1 VFLDYHGQQIFII
14 HPEREFREKLVHDL
28 RENEFETFGI
38 PEADLAGLSN
48 RREAVLFLHVS
59 DENSSDWRN
68 IGEQL
73 HREHPGQ
80 IVVALGTAEKPAGFD
95 DSIEYP
101 GKGLPEIITGY
112 LDSLGARGHRHYIRF
127 GSQNASIAT
136 FEFHQD
142 EMRYAGIIHDISAA
156 GASCTFRPEPEHLGH
171 VNVDALTMNLPGHP
185 VTLGGRFAAGRVV
198 SGQIIHVFN
207 FSEDISNE
215 ARDSIHDFIYSS
227 LETKL
232 SLH

>member
-1 VFLDYHGQQIFII
+1 MLLDYHGQQIFII

-59 DENSSDWRN
+59 DDNSKDWRN
-68 IGEQL
+68 IGAQL

-80 IVVALGTAEKPAGFD
+80 IVVALGTSEKPAGFD

-101 GKGLPEIITGY
+101 KKDLPEIITDY
-112 LDSLGARGHRHYIRF
+112 LNSLGARGHRHYIRF

-136 FEFHQD
+136 FEFHR
-142 EMRYAGIIHDISAA
+142 EGMRYAGIIHDISAA
-156 GASCTFRPEPEHLGH
+156 GASCTFRPEPENLGY
-171 VNVDALTMNLPGHP
+171 VDVEALTMNLPGHP
-185 VTLGGRFAAGRVV
+185 VTLSGRFAAGRTVL
-198 SGQIIHVFN
+198 GQVIHVFN
-207 FSEDISNE
+207 FADDISE
-215 ARDSIHDFIYSS
+215 EVRDRIHDFIYSS